1 MDSRE
6 QRLVENEKTFRTVNN
21 RLEQHVAS
29 VVEPDQQV
37 PFLCECIDRDCVERV
52 ELTLDEYERIR
63 AEDNFFLI
71 APGHPM
77 LDGERLVRR
86 SDQVWVV
93 AKPAER

>member
-6 QRLVENEKTFRTVNN
+6 QRLVENEKTLRTANN
-21 RLEQHVAS
+21 RLEKHVAAM
-29 VVEPDQQV
+29 VGPDQPV
-37 PFLCECIDRDCVERV
+37 PFLCECIDLDCLQRV

-63 AEDNFFLI
+63 ADDNFFLI

-77 LDGERLVRR
+77 LDGERLVRQ